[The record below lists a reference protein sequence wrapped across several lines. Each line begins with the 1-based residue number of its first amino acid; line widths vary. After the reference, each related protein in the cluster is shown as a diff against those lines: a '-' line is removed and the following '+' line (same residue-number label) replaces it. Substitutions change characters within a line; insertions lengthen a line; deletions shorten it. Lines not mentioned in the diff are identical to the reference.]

1 MDLTT
6 LQDLLNFDLTI
17 AIRIISALLLGFAIG
32 LEREM
37 TNKYA
42 GLRTN
47 ILVCLGACVFTII
60 SIYGFPAITVTAAE
74 YGTRDTARVAAQ
86 VVTGIG
92 FIGGGTVLRHGAT
105 VFGLT
110 TAATLFMAAAIG
122 MACGAGMYDLAIIG
136 TIVCIITLVSVR
148 FFEKNILVSSTKNT
162 KRLKVT
168 INCQNQNAT
177 EIYDHIIDKYQYL
190 KEISK
195 KLSKSEENITKI
207 TVILDVKS
215 KTPMKSMYKEFQS
228 FNGVESI
235 SIQEFNEG

>member
-1 MDLTT
+1 MEHI
-6 LQDLLNFDLTI
+6 LNNIDFNI
-17 AIRIISALLLGFAIG
+17 VCRIIAALVFGFAIG
-32 LEREM
+32 LEREL

-47 ILVCLGACVFTII
+47 ILVCLGSCIFTII
-60 SIYGFPAITVTAAE
+60 SIIGFPAILVSATE

-122 MACGAGMYDLAIIG
+122 MACGAGMFKVAFVG
-136 TIVCIITLVSVR
+136 TVFCILTLVSVR
-148 FFEKNILVSSTKNT
+148 FFEKNVMKTSTKNSC
-162 KRLKVT
+162 RLKVT
-168 INCQNQNAT
+168 INCQNDKSTA
-177 EIYDHIIDKYQYL
+177 IYDHIIDKYEGL

-195 KLSKSEENITKI
+195 KLSKSDEHVTKI
-207 TVILDVKS
+207 NVLLDVNGK
-215 KTPMKSMYKEFQS
+215 KPVQNMYKAFQ
-228 FNGVESI
+228 NIEGVESI
-235 SIQEFNEG
+235 SIQEFYEN

>member
-1 MDLTT
+1 MET
-6 LQDLLNFDLTI
+6 LQLAQYEI
-17 AIRIISALLLGFAIG
+17 VIRIIAALLLGFTIG

-60 SIYGFPAITVTAAE
+60 SIYGFPAIAISASE

-86 VVTGIG
+86 IVTGIG

-122 MACGAGMYDLAIIG
+122 MACGSGMYLLAIVG
-136 TIVCIITLVSVR
+136 TILCIITLVSVR
-148 FFEKNILVSSTKNT
+148 FFEKNIMKNSTKNT

-168 INCQNQNAT
+168 LNCLNENAND
-177 EIYDHIIDKYQYL
+177 IYDHIIDKYTGL

-195 KLSKSEENITKI
+195 KHSKSEENTTRIN
-207 TVILDVKS
+207 VILDVQSRK
-215 KTPMKSMYKEFQS
+215 PIQSMYKAFQDIE
-228 FNGVESI
+228 GIESV
-235 SIQEFNEG
+235 SIQEFCEN

>member
-1 MDLTT
+1 MEILGI
-6 LQDLLNFDLTI
+6 FDLNI
-17 AIRIISALLLGFAIG
+17 VIRVVSALLLGFAIG

-60 SIYGFPAITVTAAE
+60 SIYGFPAITVTSVE
-74 YGTRDTARVAAQ
+74 LGTRDTARVAAQ

-110 TAATLFMAAAIG
+110 TAATLFMSAAIG
-122 MACGAGMYDLAIIG
+122 MACGAGMYDLAIVA
-136 TIVCIITLVSVR
+136 TIVSIITLVSVR
-148 FFEKNILVSSTKNT
+148 FFEKNVLVSSTKNLC
-162 KRLKVT
+162 RLKIT
-168 INCQNQNAT
+168 LKCQNDNAN
-177 EIYDHIIDKYQYL
+177 EIYEYIVNKYPYL

-195 KLSKSEENITKI
+195 KSDDNLTKI
-207 TVILDVKS
+207 IVILEMNS
-215 KTPMKSMYKEFQS
+215 KKPMQTLYKEFQN
-228 FNGVESI
+228 FEGIESV
-235 SIQEFNEG
+235 SIQEFCES

>member
-1 MDLTT
+1 MEILGI
-6 LQDLLNFDLTI
+6 FDLNI
-17 AIRIISALLLGFAIG
+17 IIRVVSALLLGFAIG

-60 SIYGFPAITVTAAE
+60 SIYGFPAITVTSVE
-74 YGTRDTARVAAQ
+74 LGTRDTARVAAQ

-110 TAATLFMAAAIG
+110 TAATLFMSAAIG
-122 MACGAGMYDLAIIG
+122 MACGAGMYDLAIVA
-136 TIVCIITLVSVR
+136 TIVSIITLVSVR
-148 FFEKNILVSSTKNT
+148 FFEKNVLVSSTKNLC
-162 KRLKVT
+162 RLKIT
-168 INCQNQNAT
+168 LKCQNDNAN
-177 EIYDHIIDKYQYL
+177 EIYEYIVNKYPYL

-195 KLSKSEENITKI
+195 KSDDNLTKI
-207 TVILDVKS
+207 IVILEMNS
-215 KTPMKSMYKEFQS
+215 KKPMQTLYKEFQN
-228 FNGVESI
+228 FEGIESV
-235 SIQEFNEG
+235 SIQEFCEA

>member
-1 MDLTT
+1 ME
-6 LQDLLNFDLTI
+6 LLNIFDFTI
-17 AIRIISALLLGFAIG
+17 ILRVLSALLLGFVIG

-60 SIYGFPAITVTAAE
+60 SIYGFPAITVSAAE
-74 YGTRDTARVAAQ
+74 FGTRDTARVAAQ

-110 TAATLFMAAAIG
+110 TAATLFMAASIG
-122 MACGAGMYDLAIIG
+122 MACGAGMYDLAIVG

-148 FFEKNILVSSTKNT
+148 LFEKNVLISSTKNT
-162 KRLKVT
+162 KRLKVI
-168 INCQNQNAT
+168 INCSNKSAT
-177 EIYDHIIDKYQYL
+177 TIYDHIVDKYTNL

-195 KLSKSEENITKI
+195 KLSKSDETITKI
-207 TVILDVKS
+207 SVILDVQAK
-215 KTPMKSMYKEFQS
+215 KPMQAMYKELQ
-228 FNGVESI
+228 NLEGIESI
-235 SIQEFNEG
+235 SIQEFCEA